1 MLVWVKVHV
10 MTEVHVTKRL
20 LAVALVLM
28 TVLTTTAC
36 TSPSALDYIPEGGSY
51 EADGLVEALES
62 SDPGAAARVETAEA
76 PEVRQ
81 DALARLRREGED
93 ASTIADILTSEFPVD
108 VAAVPYLVELGEYD
122 GSRAWIVYEAWGEA
136 EGKLTSR
143 RLWVF
148 SYEDGSLLTA
158 TSLP

>member
-1 MLVWVKVHV
+1 

-20 LAVALVLM
+20 LTVALMLV
-28 TVLTTTAC
+28 TVLTTSAC
-36 TSPSALDYIPEGGSY
+36 TSPSAIDYIPEGGSY
-51 EADGLVEALES
+51 EADDLTGALES
-62 SDPGAAARVETAEA
+62 SDPGAAARVETPDA

-81 DALARLRREGED
+81 DALARLRRNGED

-108 VAAVPYLVELGEYD
+108 VAAVPYRVELGEYE
-122 GSRAWIVYEAWGEA
+122 GSRAWVVYETWGET
-136 EGKLTSR
+136 EGKLSAR

-148 SYEDGSLLTA
+148 SYEDGTLLTA